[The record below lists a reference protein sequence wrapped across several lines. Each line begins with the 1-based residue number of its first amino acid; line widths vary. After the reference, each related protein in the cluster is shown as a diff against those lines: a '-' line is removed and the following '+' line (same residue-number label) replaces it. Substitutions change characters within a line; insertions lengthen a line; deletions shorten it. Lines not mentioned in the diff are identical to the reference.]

1 MKNVFLIILYFL
13 LIFEGNAQGSSSS
26 HSDYDYSSY
35 SSISFNQNL
44 DNDNLESSSS
54 KQSVVY
60 VTSPLITISN
70 SNLRKTGNTADEDL
84 KDSKFYGVN
93 AVVLVNGG
101 EVKITGGVITNKAKG
116 VSSIC
121 ATNSGI
127 VKISGT
133 TISSIDAGSARGLH
147 ATYNGTIIASN
158 IHISISGGSSATLS
172 TDRGEG
178 TVSCTQCKLYPTGS
192 GSPIIYSAGTT
203 STITVS
209 GTFGRAFEAQCVA
222 VEGKNT
228 AIVQDNS
235 HLVCYGYGYIGD
247 IDKCGIFIYQSMSGN
262 AGVGTATFKC
272 IDSTLAISS
281 SSTIYDSAPMFVIT
295 NTSAEINLENCTLNY
310 GSKIFLNATTN
321 SVGWGT
327 SGSNEGNV
335 NLTLTNQNIEGDF
348 VIDSGSSLTINMINS
363 SITGKIN
370 TENVSTNIDVIL
382 DSDSSITL
390 TGDSY
395 ISSLTNAD
403 ATGANINKGSYTFAD
418 YNGNEYT
425 GSTSSGTT
433 SSDTTSNNT
442 TSNDTTDNDND
453 FIRVNKSN
461 FFSISF
467 YLLLMFILIL

>member
-44 DNDNLESSSS
+44 QYDNLESSSS
-54 KQSVVY
+54 KQSLVY
-60 VTSPLITISN
+60 VTSPAITISQCN
-70 SNLRKTGNTADEDL
+70 FRKTGGNTADEDL

-93 AVVLVNGG
+93 ALVLVNGG
-101 EVKITGGVITNKAKG
+101 EVKITDGIISNKAKG
-116 VSSIC
+116 ASLIC

-133 TISSIDAGSARGLH
+133 IITSMDTSSARGLH

-158 IHISISGGSSATLS
+158 IQILISGLYIESSATLS

-178 TVSCTQCKLYPTGS
+178 TISCTGCQLSTSGS
-192 GSPIIYSAGTT
+192 GSPIIYSAGT

-209 GTFGRAFEAQCVA
+209 GTYGQATKAQCVA

-228 AIVQDNS
+228 VIVQDNS
-235 HLVCYGYGYIGD
+235 RLVCYGYGYIGD

-272 IDSTLAISS
+272 IDSTLKISP
-281 SSTIYDSAPMFVIT
+281 SSTIYNSAPMFVIT

-382 DSDSSITL
+382 DYDSSITL

-395 ISSLTNAD
+395 ISSLTDAD
-403 ATGANINKGSYTFAD
+403 TTRSNINNQSYILVII
-418 YNGNEYT
+418 NKNEDT
-425 GSTSSGTT
+425 TISSASTSSSSTT
-433 SSDTTSNNT
+433 LGSAIAITA
-442 TSNDTTDNDND
+442 
-453 FIRVNKSN
+453 V
-461 FFSISF
+461 IST
-467 YLLLMFILIL
+467 LLLPLLFCIWIILNKN